1 MFKTIETFLFYFFIK
16 YLLKITYLN
25 KLYKFNFC
33 DYENYEVVE

>member
-1 MFKTIETFLFYFFIK
+1 MFKAIETFLFYFFIK

-33 DYENYEVVE
+33 DHGFYKAVD